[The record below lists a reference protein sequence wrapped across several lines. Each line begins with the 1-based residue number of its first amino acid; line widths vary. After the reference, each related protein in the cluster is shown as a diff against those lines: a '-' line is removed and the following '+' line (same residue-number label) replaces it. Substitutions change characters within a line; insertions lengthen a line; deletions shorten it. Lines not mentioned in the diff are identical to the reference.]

1 MPLHHLTFGR
11 NIPLGKRNGEDDYVT
26 DLDWEMYCKEVLDSH
41 FDGYTVTDANGCWKS
56 QHERTKQVSIDTDNQ
71 DAIEK
76 VAFLYK
82 DMFDQEAVGMYITPS
97 MEFI

>member
-1 MPLHHLTFGR
+1 MLYHLTYGR
-11 NIPLGKRNGEDDYVT
+11 SVGKDGFVS
-26 DLDWEMYCKEVLDSH
+26 DLDWDMYCSEVLDSH
-41 FDGYTVTDANGCWKS
+41 FDGYTVVDAGGCWKS

>member
-1 MPLHHLTFGR
+1 MPLHHLTYGR
-11 NIPLGKRNGEDDYVT
+11 SIGQDGYVS

-56 QHERTKQVSIDTDNQ
+56 QHECTKQVSIDTEDQ

>member
-1 MPLHHLTFGR
+1 MPLHHLTYGR
-11 NIPLGKRNGEDDYVT
+11 SIGQDGYVS

-41 FDGYTVTDANGCWKS
+41 FDGYTVVDAGGCWKS
-56 QHERTKQVSIDTDNQ
+56 QHERTKQVSIDTNDQ

-82 DMFDQEAVGMYITPS
+82 DMFDQEAVGWFITPS

>member
-1 MPLHHLTFGR
+1 MPLHHLTYGR
-11 NIPLGKRNGEDDYVT
+11 SIGQDGYVS

-56 QHERTKQVSIDTDNQ
+56 QHERTKQVSIDTDDQ

-82 DMFDQEAVGMYITPS
+82 DMFDQESVGWFITPS

>member
-1 MPLHHLTFGR
+1 MPLHHLTYGR
-11 NIPLGKRNGEDDYVT
+11 SIGQDGYVS

-56 QHERTKQVSIDTDNQ
+56 QHERTKQVSIDTEDQ

-82 DMFDQEAVGMYITPS
+82 DMFNQESVGWFITPS

>member
-1 MPLHHLTFGR
+1 MPLHHLTYGR
-11 NIPLGKRNGEDDYVT
+11 SIGQDGYVS

-56 QHERTKQVSIDTDNQ
+56 QHERTKQVSIDTDDQ

-82 DMFDQEAVGMYITPS
+82 DMFDQESVGWFITPN

>member
-1 MPLHHLTFGR
+1 MPLHHLTYGR
-11 NIPLGKRNGEDDYVT
+11 SIGQDGYVS

-56 QHERTKQVSIDTDNQ
+56 QHERTKQVSIDTDDE

-76 VAFLYK
+76 VAWLYK
-82 DMFDQEAVGMYITPS
+82 DMFDQESVGWFITPS

>member
-1 MPLHHLTFGR
+1 MPLHHLTYGR
-11 NIPLGKRNGEDDYVT
+11 SIGQDGYVS

-56 QHERTKQVSIDTDNQ
+56 QHECTKQVSIDTEDQ

-76 VAFLYK
+76 VAWLYK
-82 DMFDQEAVGMYITPS
+82 DMFDQESVGWFITPS

>member
-1 MPLHHLTFGR
+1 MLHHLTYGR
-11 NIPLGKRNGEDDYVT
+11 SIGEDGYVS

-41 FDGYTVTDANGCWKS
+41 FEGYTIQDAVGTWQS
-56 QHERTKQVSIDTDNQ
+56 DLEDTKIVSIDTGNR

-76 VAFLYK
+76 VAWLYK
-82 DMFDQEAVGMYITPS
+82 DMFNQDAVGLFITPS

>member
-1 MPLHHLTFGR
+1 MPLHHLTYGR
-11 NIPLGKRNGEDDYVT
+11 SIGQDGYVS

-56 QHERTKQVSIDTDNQ
+56 QHECTKQVSIDTEDQ

-82 DMFDQEAVGMYITPS
+82 DMFNQESVGWFITPS
-97 MEFI
+97 M

>member
-1 MPLHHLTFGR
+1 MLYHLTYGR
-11 NIPLGKRNGEDDYVT
+11 SVGKDGFVS
-26 DLDWEMYCKEVLDSH
+26 DLDWDMYCSEVLDSH
-41 FDGYTVTDANGCWKS
+41 FDGYTVVDAGGCWKS

-97 MEFI
+97 MELI

>member
-1 MPLHHLTFGR
+1 MPLHHLTYGR
-11 NIPLGKRNGEDDYVT
+11 SIGKDGYVS

-56 QHERTKQVSIDTDNQ
+56 QHECTKQVSIDTEDQ

-82 DMFDQEAVGMYITPS
+82 DMFDQESVGWFITPS

>member
-1 MPLHHLTFGR
+1 MPLHHLTYGR
-11 NIPLGKRNGEDDYVT
+11 SIGQDGYVS

-56 QHERTKQVSIDTDNQ
+56 QHECTKQVSIDTEDQ

-82 DMFDQEAVGMYITPS
+82 DMFNQESVGWFITPS

>member
-1 MPLHHLTFGR
+1 MLHHLTFGR
-11 NIPLGKRNGEDDYVT
+11 TIPRKGGDDYVT
-26 DLDWEMYCKEVLDSH
+26 DLDWQMYCKEVLDSH

-56 QHERTKQVSIDTDNQ
+56 QHERTKQVSIDTDDE

-76 VAFLYK
+76 VAWLYK
-82 DMFDQEAVGMYITPS
+82 DMFDQESVGWFITPS

>member
-1 MPLHHLTFGR
+1 MLYHLTYGR
-11 NIPLGKRNGEDDYVT
+11 SIGKDGFVS
-26 DLDWEMYCKEVLDSH
+26 DLDWDMYCSEVLDSH

-56 QHERTKQVSIDTDNQ
+56 QHECTKQVSIDTEDQ

-82 DMFDQEAVGMYITPS
+82 DMFDQESVGWFITPS

>member
-1 MPLHHLTFGR
+1 MPLHHLTYGR
-11 NIPLGKRNGEDDYVT
+11 SIGQDGYVS

-41 FDGYTVTDANGCWKS
+41 FEGYTIQDAVGTWQS
-56 QHERTKQVSIDTDNQ
+56 DLEDTKIVSIDTGNR

-76 VAFLYK
+76 VAWLYK
-82 DMFDQEAVGMYITPS
+82 DMFNQDAVGLFITPS

>member
-1 MPLHHLTFGR
+1 MPLHHLTYGR
-11 NIPLGKRNGEDDYVT
+11 NIGKDGYVS

-56 QHERTKQVSIDTDNQ
+56 RHERTKQVSIDTDNE

-82 DMFDQEAVGMYITPS
+82 DMFNQESVGWFITPS

>member
-1 MPLHHLTFGR
+1 MLHHLTYGR
-11 NIPLGKRNGEDDYVT
+11 SIGKDGYVS

-41 FDGYTVTDANGCWKS
+41 FDGYTIQDAVGTWQS
-56 QHERTKQVSIDTDNQ
+56 DLEDTKIVSIDTGNR

-76 VAFLYK
+76 VAWLYK
-82 DMFDQEAVGMYITPS
+82 DMFNQDAVGLFITPS